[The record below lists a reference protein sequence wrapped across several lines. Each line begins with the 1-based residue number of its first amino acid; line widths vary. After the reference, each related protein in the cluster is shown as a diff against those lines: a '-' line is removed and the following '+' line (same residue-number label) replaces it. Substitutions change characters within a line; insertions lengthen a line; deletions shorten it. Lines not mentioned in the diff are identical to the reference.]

1 MLEELS
7 KKNKKWLSMAYN
19 LCKDYDY
26 ARDIVQDMYLKI
38 YDINQKYP
46 EKEIKDVYVWAVLCN
61 IIKENQRVNNG
72 FKIVSLDCILDVA
85 IKENVFELDDESLLL
100 LNRADNLRAL
110 YRECLIHNY
119 DKSIREIE
127 QFSGVNY
134 GYWHRVLKKGRKEIL
149 GDRYDKEYKNKRN
162 KRL

>member
-1 MLEELS
+1 MLDELA
-7 KKNKKWLSMAYN
+7 KKNNKWLSMAYN

-26 ARDIVQDMYLKI
+26 AKDIVQDMYLKI

-46 EKEIKDVYVWAVLCN
+46 EKEIKDVYVWTVMYN
-61 IIKENQRVNNG
+61 IIKENYRLNSKYQV
-72 FKIVSLDCILDVA
+72 VSLDYALNVA
-85 IKENVFELDDESLLL
+85 IKDNVFELDDESLLL

-110 YRECLIHNY
+110 YRECLTHNY

-127 QFSGVNY
+127 HFSGVNY
-134 GYWHRVLKKGRKEIL
+134 GYVYRALKKSRKEIL
-149 GDRYDKEYKNKRN
+149 GDRYEKEYKNKRN

>member
-46 EKEIKDVYVWAVLCN
+46 EKEIKDVYVWTVMYN
-61 IIKENQRVNNG
+61 IIKENYRLNSKYRV
-72 FKIVSLDCILDVA
+72 VSLDYALNVA
-85 IKENVFELDDESLLL
+85 IKENLFELDDESLLL

-110 YRECLIHNY
+110 YRECLTHNY

-127 QFSGVNY
+127 HFSGVNY
-134 GYWHRVLKKGRKEIL
+134 GYVYRALKKSRKEIL
-149 GDRYDKEYKNKRN
+149 GDRYEKEYKNKRN